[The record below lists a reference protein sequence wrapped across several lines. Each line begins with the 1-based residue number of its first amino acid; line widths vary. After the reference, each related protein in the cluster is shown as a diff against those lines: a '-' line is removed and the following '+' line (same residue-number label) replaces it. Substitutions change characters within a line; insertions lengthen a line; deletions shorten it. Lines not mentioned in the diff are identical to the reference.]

1 MSTDPEDDS
10 RRDVRF
16 TSHYHRAQVEDRDR
30 SVHTCP
36 IPPHQDPH
44 LRAPTDYDRILVL
57 NMGTIAEY
65 DTPAALLEKEG
76 GLFREMCMQSAD
88 WEEIQDMVKRG

>member
-1 MSTDPEDDS
+1 MADS
-10 RRDVRF
+10 LVI
-16 TSHYHRAQVEDRDR
+16 TIAHRLKTV
-30 SVHTCP
+30 
-36 IPPHQDPH
+36 I
-44 LRAPTDYDRILVL
+44 DYDRILVL

-88 WEEIQDMVKRG
+88 WEEIQAMARRA